1 MTDNKIVLLDYDGFV
16 VKSYYASKVKVPKI
30 ATSVEELLPDDE
42 YEEIDDDPLDILLTL
57 EEGAIKRAKEYYNT
71 DNIKILRIMSG
82 HTFKKDIFPGY
93 KGNRKKDEKLGEYID
108 WVKNNCDVII
118 AHNLEADD
126 YITLVNYNQ
135 DMLVFSDDKD
145 LRKYNRLCA
154 RINPTEEILETPPV
168 IMQEEQLI
176 QMITGDSID
185 NIKGIKGRGEVYARK
200 LMDKNGYTFDTV
212 VKAYKNNNVDVDECF
227 KNLCE
232 VIPISLDW
240 IDEEYQGDTKM
251 LIKQI
256 LANKFDYMI
265 TMSTIEGFCRYINKK
280 VKEVYYNGSKS

>member
-1 MTDNKIVLLDYDGFV
+1 MTDDKIVLLDYDGFV
-16 VKSYYASKVKVPKI
+16 VKSYYASKSKDNV
-30 ATSVEELLPDDE
+30 TDDE
-42 YEEIDDDPLDILLTL
+42 PLDILLSL
-57 EEGAIKRAKEYYNT
+57 EEGAVERAKEYYNT
-71 DNIKILRIMSG
+71 DNIKVLRVMSG

-93 KGNRKKDEKLGEYID
+93 KGQRKKDEELGEYRD
-108 WVKNNCDVII
+108 WVKNNCDIVM

-154 RINPTEEILETPPV
+154 RINPTEEIIETPPV

-212 VKAYKNNNVDVDECF
+212 VKAYKDNNIDVDECF

-240 IDEEYQGDTKM
+240 IDKDYLGDAKM
-251 LIKQI
+251 LRRQI
-256 LANKFDYMI
+256 LINKFDYMT

>member
-1 MTDNKIVLLDYDGFV
+1 MTNDKIVLLDYDGFV
-16 VKSYYASKVKVPKI
+16 VKSYYASKSKDNI
-30 ATSVEELLPDDE
+30 TGDE
-42 YEEIDDDPLDILLTL
+42 PLDILLSL
-57 EEGAIKRAKEYYNT
+57 EEGAIKRAKEYYNA

-93 KGNRKKDEKLGEYID
+93 KGQRKKDEELGEYRD
-108 WVKNNCDVII
+108 WVKNNCDIVM
-118 AHNLEADD
+118 AYNLEADD

-154 RINPTEEILETPPV
+154 RINPTEEIIETPPV

-240 IDEEYQGDTKM
+240 IDEDYLGDAKM
-251 LIKQI
+251 LRKQI
-256 LANKFDYMI
+256 LINKFDYII

>member
-1 MTDNKIVLLDYDGFV
+1 MTDNKIALLDYDGFV
-16 VKSYYASKVKVPKI
+16 VKSYYASKSKDNVTGDK
-30 ATSVEELLPDDE
+30 
-42 YEEIDDDPLDILLTL
+42 PLDILLSL
-57 EEGAIKRAKEYYNT
+57 EEGAVGRAKEYYDT
-71 DNIKILRIMSG
+71 DNVKILRVMSG
-82 HTFKKDIFPGY
+82 HTFKRDIFPGY
-93 KGNRKKDEKLGEYID
+93 KGQRKKNEELGKYRD
-108 WVKNNCDVII
+108 WVKNNCDIVM
-118 AHNLEADD
+118 AQNLEADD

-145 LRKYNRLCA
+145 LRKYNKLCA
-154 RINPTEEILETPPV
+154 RINPTEEIIETPPV

-212 VKAYKNNNVDVDECF
+212 IRAYKDNNVDVDECF

-240 IDEEYQGDTKM
+240 IDEEYQGDAKM
-251 LIKQI
+251 LRRQI
-256 LANKFDYMI
+256 LANKFDHMI

-280 VKEVYYNGSKS
+280 VKEVYYNGNKS